1 MDFQRAHE
9 IISSKGVID
18 VEYQGK
24 SVWLKGLNKQTQEA
38 EIQFLENSSSPTT
51 VSINELVEI

>member
-9 IISSKGVID
+9 IISSKGVIN

-24 SVWLKGLNKQTQEA
+24 PVWLNGLNKQTQEA
-38 EIQFLENSSSPTT
+38 EVEFLQNSDAPTT
-51 VSINELVEI
+51 VSINELQES